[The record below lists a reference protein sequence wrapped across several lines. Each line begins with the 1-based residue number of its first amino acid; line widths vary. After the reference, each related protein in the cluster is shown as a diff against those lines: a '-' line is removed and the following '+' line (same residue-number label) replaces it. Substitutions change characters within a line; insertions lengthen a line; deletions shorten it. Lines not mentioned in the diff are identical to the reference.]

1 MNEQPE
7 RGNLSNENEDDN
19 KSTVLISTKDEIG
32 KLSGDLADSYVEY
45 FTIDISQQK
54 YKLDD
59 SIEEC
64 LTHLEEVSSVLDN
77 YRQNSSNITTIFI
90 EKLASK
96 NESLNKLYTQVDA
109 LEQYIFKTNKLLDQL
124 ENSIK
129 ELEISKGSK
138 GGYKIM
144 EMISRFS
151 LNNLPR
157 FSLLSNLSG
166 MLEDTSTTSSLQRD
180 SVVESSIISI
190 NDILNRVGNIQN
202 SLALETSNLNTR
214 LYDSQGGNLTKPQ
227 QDEPMLGCN
236 LPEQIDGS
244 WQELL

>member
-1 MNEQPE
+1 MNDQLD
-7 RGNLSNENEDDN
+7 RKNLPNENKDDK
-19 KSTVLISTKDEIG
+19 KSTVLISTRDEIE
-32 KLSGDLADSYVEY
+32 KLSEDLADSYVEY
-45 FTIDISQQK
+45 FTIDTSQQK
-54 YKLDD
+54 HKVDD

-77 YRQNSSNITTIFI
+77 YRQNSSNIATIFI

-96 NESLNKLYTQVDA
+96 DESLNKLYTQVDA
-109 LEQYIFKTNKLLDQL
+109 LEQYIFRTNKLLDQL

-129 ELEISKGSK
+129 ELEIGKGSK
-138 GGYKIM
+138 GFKII

-166 MLEDTSTTSSLQRD
+166 MLEDTSATSSLQRA
-180 SVVESSIISI
+180 SNVENSTISI
-190 NDILNRVGNIQN
+190 NEILDRVESIQD
-202 SLALETSNLNTR
+202 SLAKETSNLNTR
-214 LYDSQGGNLTKPQ
+214 LYGSEGGNSTKPQ